1 MKINFK
7 DDRIDKTLRELIATA
22 GDLAF
27 EYSVTPKTPIISP
40 VRLLLQF

>member
-22 GDLAF
+22 SGSEAEYGNGKRPTLA
-27 EYSVTPKTPIISP
+27 
-40 VRLLLQF
+40 